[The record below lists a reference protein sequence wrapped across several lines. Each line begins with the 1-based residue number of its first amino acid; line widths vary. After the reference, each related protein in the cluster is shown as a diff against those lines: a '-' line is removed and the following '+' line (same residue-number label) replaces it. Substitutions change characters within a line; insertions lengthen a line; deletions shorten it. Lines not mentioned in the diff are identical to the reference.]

1 MLRPYRG
8 NRSIEQNDDVAF
20 LTKGDFLDVR
30 GVFDHAE
37 DADDRRRVNGF
48 AEGFVVEADVAA
60 GDGRVEGGAG
70 LGEAVDGFAELPHHL
85 GLFGAAEIEAIR
97 GGDGPRSAAGHVAG
111 RFCDVMHGSYAR
123 IQLAPA
129 AVAVSGQREGALYD
143 SRPWILDAHDGRSSR
158 RGLLEC
164 SCARCCRTER

>member
-37 DADDRRRVNGF
+37 DADDRRGVDRF
-48 AEGFVVEADVAA
+48 AESFVVEADVAA

-70 LGEAVDGFAELPHHL
+70 FGEAVDGFAELPHHL
-85 GLFGAAEIEAIR
+85 GLFWAAEVQAIC
-97 GGDGPRSAAGHVAG
+97 GGDGTRAAASDVAG
-111 RFCDVMHGSYAR
+111 GFG
-123 IQLAPA
+123 
-129 AVAVSGQREGALYD
+129 
-143 SRPWILDAHDGRSSR
+143 
-158 RGLLEC
+158 
-164 SCARCCRTER
+164 